1 MSGWD
6 VVYGVI
12 TDMMN
17 EAYEAGQ
24 TDLRRALEKKLDCFE
39 HNESFS
45 KEEIKSYLKEIGGE
59 Q

>member
-45 KEEIKSYLKEIGGE
+45 KEEIK
-59 Q
+59 